1 MRAFV
6 ISGTVRLQLGGRQ
19 FLIAWQGRLCNQAL
33 SEAHSAA
40 QATNVNLV
48 PHQPI

>member
-19 FLIAWQGRLCNQAL
+19 FLTAW
-33 SEAHSAA
+33 
-40 QATNVNLV
+40 
-48 PHQPI
+48 